1 MEAMRKETRQ
11 DGSFA
16 WQEVVYHS
24 GRESPKRHSTSFFPL
39 LLALGRFD
47 DGFFLGEIVPFL
59 F

>member
-1 MEAMRKETRQ
+1 MRKETRQ

-16 WQEVVYHS
+16 WKEVVYHS